1 MRKIILTLLT
11 TAVCSVA
18 FSQVKIGIKVSPG
31 LLNNRTYVKSDTVS
45 VTNNGLKFKV
55 PFGVFFDFPFSDR
68 YYFTTGV
75 NLVGK
80 NTDLNYKVGNS
91 PVENEKIR
99 LQYIQ
104 VPLTLKL
111 MTDEI
116 MVDKRLYFQFGPA
129 FEVKIDEKTNSP
141 KYINDVVFGDIAFV
155 FSGGIDMNIGP
166 NSSMIIGFAYDR
178 GLINIVNKSS
188 LPAEKF
194 SVKNDMFLLEIGIRP

>member
-1 MRKIILTLLT
+1 MRKILFTLL
-11 TAVCSVA
+11 ALVVCSGA
-18 FSQVKIGIKVSPG
+18 FSQVKIGLKVSPG
-31 LLNNRTYVKSDTVS
+31 LLNNRTFVKSDTVS
-45 VTNNGLKFKV
+45 VSNNGLKFKI
-55 PFGVFFDFPFSDR
+55 PFGVFLDIPFSDR

-80 NTDLNYKVGNS
+80 TTELTYKVGS
-91 PVENEKIR
+91 SASELEKIR

-104 VPLTLKL
+104 VPVTLKL

-129 FEVKIDEKTNSP
+129 FEVKIDEKSNSV
-141 KYINDVVFGDIAFV
+141 KYINDVLFGDISFI

-166 NSSMIIGFAYDR
+166 NSSMIIGVAYNR
-178 GLINIVNKSS
+178 GLINIVNKSD
-188 LPAEKF
+188 LPAGKF